1 MAVKIQPRGDDDRV
15 RQILA
20 DPKRYF
26 EQARVRARA
35 DVEAEV
41 ARERDRRRSA

>member
-1 MAVKIQPRGDDDRV
+1 MAVKIEPRGEDDRV

-26 EQARVRARA
+26 DRARQRARA

-41 ARERDRRRSA
+41 ARERDRRRTA